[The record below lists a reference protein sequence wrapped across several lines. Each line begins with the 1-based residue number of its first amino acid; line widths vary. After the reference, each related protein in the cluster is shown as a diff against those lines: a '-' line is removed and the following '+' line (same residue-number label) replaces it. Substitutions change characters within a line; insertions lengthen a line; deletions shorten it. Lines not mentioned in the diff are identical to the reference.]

1 MTRAFA
7 KREARKHV
15 MDRTAYVRGGE
26 FAGRLRDLG
35 SPEGPRYF
43 EGAKGVNGQRR
54 KWRSTLDF
62 LVPPEGGKPRGDW
75 ETEEGVTESLLA
87 RMEYFLTTLMH
98 NKLPKDMIAELT
110 FRKPHTA
117 GQRGGGRWGL
127 SEVDEERR
135 AGIQAVILEV
145 ICKLHKKVF
154 ATRPVARAFASI
166 MKPWEK
172 LLGAMLVQITRDDED
187 GEEPIL
193 LDESRIFVKQLEE
206 LSARW
211 QDEGAPESAGF
222 HEDEVVEFVSWD
234 ICAMY
239 PNLKHEFVIRE
250 IDEAIMRVIR
260 KKVGKE
266 KVEKEAL
273 REVLMPMLVFALQH
287 QFLYVLEDEW
297 NGEERK
303 AFYYHSIYIGGSASG
318 ATVAQATD
326 CAVWA
331 WNQIE

>member
-110 FRKPHTA
+110 SRKPRTA
-117 GQRGGGRWGL
+117 GQRGGGRFGL

-145 ICKLHKKVF
+145 ICKFHKKVF
-154 ATRPVARAFASI
+154 ATRPVARAFASV
-166 MKPWEK
+166 MKP
-172 LLGAMLVQITRDDED
+172 
-187 GEEPIL
+187 
-193 LDESRIFVKQLEE
+193 
-206 LSARW
+206 
-211 QDEGAPESAGF
+211 
-222 HEDEVVEFVSWD
+222 
-234 ICAMY
+234 
-239 PNLKHEFVIRE
+239 
-250 IDEAIMRVIR
+250 
-260 KKVGKE
+260 
-266 KVEKEAL
+266 
-273 REVLMPMLVFALQH
+273 
-287 QFLYVLEDEW
+287 
-297 NGEERK
+297 
-303 AFYYHSIYIGGSASG
+303 
-318 ATVAQATD
+318 
-326 CAVWA
+326 
-331 WNQIE
+331 

>member
-1 MTRAFA
+1 MERAEKIRKEEESRQKERERLRGGGRERGVDGLISTPGGAQNPNWREEEGERRKMGGGQKPGNVGPKELIEFWKIAKDPRRWILTKADKGGKGVLMTRAFA

-117 GQRGGGRWGL
+117 GQRGGG
-127 SEVDEERR
+127 EMR
-135 AGIQAVILEV
+135 ARHPQ
-145 ICKLHKKVF
+145 
-154 ATRPVARAFASI
+154 
-166 MKPWEK
+166 
-172 LLGAMLVQITRDDED
+172 
-187 GEEPIL
+187 PI
-193 LDESRIFVKQLEE
+193 
-206 LSARW
+206 
-211 QDEGAPESAGF
+211 P
-222 HEDEVVEFVSWD
+222 
-234 ICAMY
+234 
-239 PNLKHEFVIRE
+239 
-250 IDEAIMRVIR
+250 
-260 KKVGKE
+260 
-266 KVEKEAL
+266 
-273 REVLMPMLVFALQH
+273 
-287 QFLYVLEDEW
+287 
-297 NGEERK
+297 
-303 AFYYHSIYIGGSASG
+303 
-318 ATVAQATD
+318 
-326 CAVWA
+326 
-331 WNQIE
+331 